1 MLFEMKRRFLFALFL
16 LLLTI
21 PEAPGFKVVPRQR
34 YRLEFEARATGNIY
48 PEDLRCQG
56 VKLEYPGV
64 EMNFTDS
71 KGRKYVRLA
80 KGTFFNLHSGDF
92 VPGVIEFYAGEGV
105 KKVALIPRNAEIRNA
120 RLVPVNGEKN
130 LAIPLDY
137 RRSGQIRDYTVTPGA
152 PGQAVFDVCNGKIY
166 GDPIPV
172 EGGRRYRLTVIGYAG
187 VSRALRAGLE
197 FYTHD
202 RGGKNSTV
210 RGSRTQIG
218 ISGKKQ
224 QVIYNFRT
232 PEKTRWMR
240 VTVIRGFVKEY
251 RVEEIQ

>member
-1 MLFEMKRRFLFALFL
+1 MLVKMNTRFLLIFFLFALM
-16 LLLTI
+16 I

-34 YRLEFEARATGNIY
+34 YRLEFEARAVKNIY
-48 PEDLRCQG
+48 PEEFRCYG

-80 KGTFFNLHSGDF
+80 KGSFFNLHSGEF

-105 KKVALIPRNAEIRNA
+105 KKVTLTPRDAEIRNA

-137 RRSGQIRDYTVTPGA
+137 RRSGQIRDYFITPGV
-152 PGQAVFDVCNGKIY
+152 PGKAVFDVCDGKIY
-166 GDPIPV
+166 GDPIPIR
-172 EGGRRYRLTVIGYAG
+172 GGKRYRLTVDGYAG
-187 VSRALRAGLE
+187 YRRGLTMGLE

-202 RGGKNSTV
+202 RGGTKAAV
-210 RGSRTQIG
+210 RGSRAQIR
-218 ISGKKQ
+218 INGKSRHLT
-224 QVIYNFRT
+224 YNFVV
-232 PEKTRWMR
+232 PERAKWLR
-240 VTVIRGFVKEY
+240 VTLMWGYVLDYK
-251 RVEEIQ
+251 VEEIN